1 MAWAEQ
7 LPQNKELQS
16 SEAAQHAGK
25 DSGIRIGFRYT
36 PLGHKM
42 KRHPQ
47 LSELPRSLSALL
59 RHICPF
65 HLGWGIYPHEA
76 LQNSLLLA
84 SEHLQGL

>member
-16 SEAAQHAGK
+16 SEVAQHAGK
-25 DSGIRIGFRYT
+25 DSGVRTGFHYT

-47 LSELPRSLSALL
+47 LSELPCSECALL
-59 RHICPF
+59 RHICLF
-65 HLGWGIYPHEA
+65 HLGWGIYSHEA
-76 LQNSLLLA
+76 LHNSLLLA